1 MYYKRLLYI
10 GLIALMIV
18 TWGCSKEAPRIK
30 EAVNVGFSIKA
41 EPSEGA
47 DSFEPAETP
56 ESQDELILSWWIAFV
71 RKSDGVVVDI
81 AEGVSSGVYED
92 NVEAIL
98 PEDDYYAYAFAN
110 ISRQELY
117 ENTGLQF
124 EIGQNSPLHSEIKDA
139 IWQDMKNDEERA
151 DGIPMSGWRLVTV
164 KGHVSERFAIEV
176 VRMWAKVEFC
186 FKNESG
192 ADIVVRSVNFGPL
205 CSGPIPL
212 MPDALNENQAPD
224 ILEGCGVGRVLH
236 SFGEGIAVPTE
247 GGEIKRG
254 KMFVRESVAD
264 SDPTGHFNFTLSI
277 TRAGK
282 DNEEVMFA
290 VADYLT
296 WINRNDY
303 ILIPIVFTDMTI
315 DVDVR
320 FYPPIGGYPPVMVAP
335 SDNEIHAT
343 FGTSGSFEI
352 LVNVNDMFKGHEVD
366 SSMVSVRIGS
376 ISGDVNIFDLKPRV
390 ESSGEITGVLGSS
403 EGTAAVPLEI
413 SVLQESGL
421 ERVYRRILYVIRRN
435 N

>member
-1 MYYKRLLYI
+1 MYRKKLLHI
-10 GLIALMIV
+10 WLIAMLV
-18 TWGCSKEAPRIK
+18 ALWGCSKEAPLVK
-30 EAVNVGFSIKA
+30 ESVNVGFSIKA

-47 DSFEPAETP
+47 DSFEPAETQ
-56 ESQDELILSWWIAFV
+56 ESSDELIRSWWIAFV
-71 RKSDGVVVDI
+71 RKSDSVVVDI

-117 ENTGLQF
+117 DNTGLQF
-124 EIGQNSPLHSEIKDA
+124 VIGQNSPQHSEIKDA

-151 DGIPMSGWRLVTV
+151 DGIPMSGWRSVTV
-164 KGHVSERFAIEV
+164 KGHVSERFAIAV

-192 ADIVVRSVNFGPL
+192 ADIMVKSVNFGPL

-224 ILEGCGVGRVLH
+224 ILEGCSVGRVSH
-236 SFGEGIAVPTE
+236 SFGAGIAVLTQR
-247 GGEIKRG
+247 GEIKRG

-264 SDPTGHFNFTLSI
+264 SDPTGHFNFTLSV

-303 ILIPIVFTDMTI
+303 ILIPIVFTDMSI

-335 SDNEIHAT
+335 GDNEIHVS
-343 FGTSGSFEI
+343 FGTSGGFEI
-352 LVNVNDMFKGHEVD
+352 LVNVKDMFNGLEVD
-366 SSMVSVRIGS
+366 PSKVSVRIGS

-390 ESSGEITGVLGSS
+390 ESSGEITGMLGSS